1 MIVYLKSLHIATLVL
16 WCGGLFA
23 LPLMLA
29 SHDPL
34 MSQTDYARARRY
46 NHVAYTMLVTPAA
59 MLAVVS
65 GTWLIFLREIYE
77 PWLFIKLVMVMLLV
91 ACHAWVGLMLQA
103 VEDTAGQR
111 SPPPARRVIGVLM
124 VPMLTILLLVLA
136 KPEIAISVLP
146 QWLREPQRLDLPFAI
161 PIW

>member
-1 MIVYLKSLHIATLVL
+1 
-16 WCGGLFA
+16 
-23 LPLMLA
+23 
-29 SHDPL
+29 
-34 MSQTDYARARRY
+34 
-46 NHVAYTMLVTPAA
+46 